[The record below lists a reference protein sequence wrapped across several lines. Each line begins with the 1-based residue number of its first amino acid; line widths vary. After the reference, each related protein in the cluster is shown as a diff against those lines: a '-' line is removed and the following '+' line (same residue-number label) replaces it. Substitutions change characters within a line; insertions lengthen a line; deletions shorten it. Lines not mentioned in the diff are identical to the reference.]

1 MWFKSKPKFKVC
13 TKCHVCFEP
22 TLEALEEKYLNLCST
37 HRKEVM
43 ELDQRFKVVLSWAS
57 KNWLRLEEQAKK
69 EIEEIKNSYANALG
83 QASNLGVLQNIGLA
97 GLNSTS
103 SMYRGQSASS
113 YQDAVKQ
120 YER

>member
-43 ELDQRFKVVLSWAS
+43 ELDRRKQVVLSWAS
-57 KNWLRLEEQAKK
+57 RNWEKLEEQAKK
-69 EIEEIKNSYANALG
+69 EYEDKQKEFNTFASAAMRAGGNLNTIGNISNILGMQQYAN
-83 QASNLGVLQNIGLA
+83 NPY
-97 GLNSTS
+97 T
-103 SMYRGQSASS
+103 R
-113 YQDAVKQ
+113 
-120 YER
+120 